1 MPAPYCLLCDSTN
14 VVMDG
19 SGLFV
24 CADCGARYTVEAMR
38 GIVFPDR
45 RGAKPANDETG
56 DTTPLV
62 PSIWPR
68 GYGSPEEDLIV
79 SNYEAGNYGSVCS
92 VYDGIE
98 DKSRVRAWPM
108 LLASLSSYITSDHRY
123 FSGTSTYGYYRRRA
137 ERDII
142 DQIAK
147 GKQAVIAMYQ
157 CELVGCA
164 IAYSLYESLKSI
176 RRYGRDMMAD
186 VPITLS
192 HSKIGFPVDP
202 SLFEGVTRRPRNPD
216 GIDLLPSGL
225 DRDCWDILMAV
236 GDAVVEA
243 IDHIHDCVQRGYIPN
258 DEEWAKIEQ
267 ASRLVMDEHKAL
279 QVSSQMDFI
288 AKVVARFK

>member
-1 MPAPYCLLCDSTN
+1 MPAPYCVLCDSTN

-19 SGLFV
+19 SGLSV

-45 RGAKPANDETG
+45 QGAKPTNNADR
-56 DTTPLV
+56 DTATLV
-62 PSIWPR
+62 PDIWPR

-79 SNYEAGNYGSVCS
+79 SHYVAGNYELACS

-98 DKSRVRAWPM
+98 DKSRVHSWPL
-108 LLASLSSYITSDHRY
+108 LLASLSSYLTSDKRC
-123 FSGTSTYGYYRRRA
+123 FSGMNTYGYYRRRA

-142 DQIAK
+142 DQMSK

-164 IAYSLYESLKSI
+164 IAYSLYESLKSV
-176 RRYGRDMMAD
+176 RRYGRDTMAD

-192 HSKIGFPVDP
+192 PSKIGFPVDR
-202 SLFEGVTRRPRNPD
+202 SLFEDVTRKSPNPDIIDFRPR
-216 GIDLLPSGL
+216 GL
-225 DRDCWDILMAV
+225 DFECWMALMAV
-236 GDAVVEA
+236 SDAAVEA
-243 IDHIHDCVQRGYIPN
+243 IDHIHDCAQRGYIPD
-258 DEEWAKIEQ
+258 DEEWARIEQ
-267 ASRLVMDEHKAL
+267 AARLVLDEHKAL

-288 AKVVARFK
+288 AEHIARFR